1 MTQVKTKHFDKKNSL
16 LYTGK
21 FKTWQLQFNYFK
33 LKLYLEKCEK
43 EKTGRKTPKSKQNLK
58 AKQNKVMR
66 KY

>member
-1 MTQVKTKHFDKKNSL
+1 M
-16 LYTGK
+16 YTGK

-43 EKTGRKTPKSKQNLK
+43 EKTGRKNPKSKQNLK